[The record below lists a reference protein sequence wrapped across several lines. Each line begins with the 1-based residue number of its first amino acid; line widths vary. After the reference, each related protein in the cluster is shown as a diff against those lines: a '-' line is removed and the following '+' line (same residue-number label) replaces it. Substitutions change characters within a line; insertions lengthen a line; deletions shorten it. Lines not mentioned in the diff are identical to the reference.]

1 MPVEKQLSV
10 KSKIPFKKGIFVIP
24 SLLTIFN
31 IFCGFFAIVAAIN
44 ERYYEAAVAIM
55 IAGFFDALDGRVAR
69 LMNSTSEFGV
79 QLDSLADIISFGLAP
94 GILIYMWELK
104 PYGRLGWMAAFLF
117 VLCGVLRL
125 ARFNTQAKFVKSN
138 YFVGLPIPAAGAFIA
153 TTVILTKDILS
164 IEKLHPLIII
174 GGVYLMA
181 FLMVSTIKY
190 RNFKNFDF
198 RDKKPFRI
206 FLFSVLSI
214 YIIAAIPQITLFLL
228 AAIYILSGP
237 FERIFV
243 SKIFRSSRSLENL
256 EEKHNS

>member
-10 KSKIPFKKGIFVIP
+10 KPKIPFKKGIFIIP

-44 ERYYEAAVAIM
+44 ERYYEAAVAII